1 MDFSGIMGTGPYG
14 SFDKYEF
21 LSRIEFL
28 SVFTTS
34 INVFVIKSSF
44 PGGKRDNENNLYGLI
59 AQKMMAKMS
68 YFRFW
73 WARALLVDHHLQLSE
88 KKEAAGLQ

>member
-1 MDFSGIMGTGPYG
+1 MVFSGIVGTGPYG

-21 LSRIEFL
+21 HSRLEFL

-44 PGGKRDNENNLYGLI
+44 PGGKKDNENNEYGLI
-59 AQKMMAKMS
+59 A
-68 YFRFW
+68 
-73 WARALLVDHHLQLSE
+73 
-88 KKEAAGLQ
+88 